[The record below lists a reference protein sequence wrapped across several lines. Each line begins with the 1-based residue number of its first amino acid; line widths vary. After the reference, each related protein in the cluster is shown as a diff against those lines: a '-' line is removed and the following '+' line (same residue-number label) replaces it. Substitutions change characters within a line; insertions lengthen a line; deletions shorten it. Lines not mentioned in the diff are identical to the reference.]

1 MARKRV
7 ILPSGYG
14 GLIRYPEEEK
24 SKIKLK
30 PEHLVWIVVGIII
43 IEIVLRL
50 II

>member
-24 SKIKLK
+24 TKIKLK